1 VRYAPHQLASI
12 TGTSVPDLRSVLAQ
26 SAAQVRPAATSSSL
40 ANELPA
46 ELEFGRELVIRTSGL
61 PELIVR
67 AAASPP

>member
-1 VRYAPHQLASI
+1 MRYSPHVVTSI
-12 TGTSVPDLRSVLAQ
+12 AGTSLPDLRTVLSQAP
-26 SAAQVRPAATSSSL
+26 AQVRPVATSFSL

-61 PELIVR
+61 SELIVR